1 MSLSRASP
9 GSQSLC
15 ENSEQPYEVC
25 RRLTRVSRYIPY
37 NPEQVWL
44 LPPSVQD
51 ELGADHLVF
60 FLHHAIERLDL
71 RALEAEPGQEGRPH
85 YAPQLLLKV
94 WLYGY
99 TQGLTSSRRVE
110 QRIQEDLGF
119 RFLAGNLRPDHWTLN
134 EFRKRHPRALNDVF
148 TQVVEAARSM
158 GLGQLGRVA
167 IDSTRIQAS
176 ASPDRSDSPEALRR
190 ERARIRQRIRRWQ
203 KQCDQDDPETHTSA
217 EVEGWRERL
226 KAIPRQLEQL
236 QKSGQKRSSRSDPES
251 RYLRRR
257 AGFTLGYSA
266 EIAVSDDHLIVAQRV
281 HQANVDNA
289 SLAVMTEAVE
299 RECGEVPQTVV
310 ADCGYYA
317 LPQIEAVRARGIEV
331 YVPDGLGAREL
342 AGVAPP
348 VPMNRREQVRHPGLK
363 QLRERMREPAARACY
378 ARRKAI
384 VEPVFG
390 VLKQQR
396 GMRQFRRRGLI
407 GVGTE
412 WALASTAFNLT
423 RMFARRRSPGG

>member
-1 MSLSRASP
+1 M
-9 GSQSLC
+9 
-15 ENSEQPYEVC
+15 
-25 RRLTRVSRYIPY
+25 SRYIPY
-37 NPEQVWL
+37 NPEQDWL
-44 LPPSVQD
+44 LPPSVED
-51 ELGADHLVF
+51 ELGTDHLVF
-60 FLHHAIERLDL
+60 FLHHAVERLDL
-71 RALEAEPGQEGRPH
+71 QAFQARLGDEGRPH
-85 YAPQLLLKV
+85 YAPQLMLKV

-99 TQGLTSSRRVE
+99 TQGVTSSRRLE

-119 RFLAGNLRPDHWTLN
+119 RFLAANLKPDHWTLN
-134 EFRKRHPRALNDVF
+134 EFRKRYPRAVNDVF
-148 TQVVEAARSM
+148 TQVVEAARKLGM
-158 GLGQLGRVA
+158 GQLGRVA

-176 ASPDRSDSPEALRR
+176 ASADRSHSRETLRR

-203 KQCDQDDPETHTSA
+203 KQCDQDDPETHTQS

-226 KAIPRQLEQL
+226 NEIPRELEQL
-236 QKSGQKRSSRSDPES
+236 QKSGHKRGSRTDPES

-257 AGFTLGYSA
+257 GGFTLGYNA

-289 SLAVMTEAVE
+289 SLTAMTEAVE
-299 RECGEVPQTVV
+299 RECGEAPEAVV
-310 ADCGYYA
+310 ADCGYYSMGE
-317 LPQIEAVRARGIEV
+317 IEAVRTRGIEV
-331 YVPDGLGAREL
+331 YVPDVLSAREL
-342 AGVAPP
+342 AGTGPAVE
-348 VPMNRREQVRHPGLK
+348 MNRREQVRHPGLNE
-363 QLRERMREPAARACY
+363 LRKRMREPAARACY

-412 WALASTAFNLT
+412 WALAATAFNLT
-423 RMFARRRSPGG
+423 RMFTRRRSAQA